1 MEIMNNHQENALEQS
16 LRLAADEPAH
26 RPDFF
31 KTLLDST
38 VYVLGTAGTGK
49 GHVTLEA
56 GSNISIANWHKA
68 DGSPVIPFFS
78 SLKIL
83 QGSIDSE
90 ESYVEIPARS
100 LFEITR
106 GAPLFLNPK
115 SPYGKEFLPEEVRHL
130 LSDGIGQKPAQ
141 RCIAPEQNSN

>member
-1 MEIMNNHQENALEQS
+1 MDTQQENTLEQS
-16 LRLAADEPAH
+16 LRMAADEPAH

-31 KTLLDST
+31 TTLLNST

-56 GSNISIANWHKA
+56 GSDISIANWHKA

-78 SLKIL
+78 SLQTL
-83 QGSIDSE
+83 QASIESE

-100 LFEITR
+100 LFEITLPLPKIRSTSRSRTRFSAAAKPWRRTKR
-106 GAPLFLNPK
+106 GMHGSL
-115 SPYGKEFLPEEVRHL
+115 
-130 LSDGIGQKPAQ
+130 
-141 RCIAPEQNSN
+141 